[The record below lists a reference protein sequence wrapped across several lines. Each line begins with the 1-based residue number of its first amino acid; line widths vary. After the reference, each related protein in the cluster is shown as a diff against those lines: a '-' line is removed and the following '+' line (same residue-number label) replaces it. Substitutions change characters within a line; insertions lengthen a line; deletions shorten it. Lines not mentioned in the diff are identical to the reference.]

1 METMMS
7 RVHGPILAI
16 ELYGP
21 KNGYY
26 RSYLMDT
33 LTSCIIPYGY
43 FELFDYT
50 WNDEF

>member
-1 METMMS
+1 MTQDYRNNNPRYPETMMP

-33 LTSCIIPYGY
+33 
-43 FELFDYT
+43 
-50 WNDEF
+50 